1 MAAFAMSLLKLN
13 FHAFD
18 LSQFTDGFYE
28 IIDIHETVYRTK
40 MSHVNNR
47 TSSRS
52 LVKRGPIL
60 NQGQPAGWR
69 RHSALR
75 LTGTGALDLPDLRL
89 LLQLL
94 QSLSRICHH
103 LC

>member
-1 MAAFAMSLLKLN
+1 
-13 FHAFD
+13 
-18 LSQFTDGFYE
+18 
-28 IIDIHETVYRTK
+28 
-40 MSHVNNR
+40 
-47 TSSRS
+47 

-60 NQGQPAGWR
+60 NQGQPAGWC

-75 LTGTGALDLPDLRL
+75 LTGTGALDLRDLRL